1 MYMLKDSFDTQT
13 LPHNLPNRSKITGHR
28 SNTSS
33 HAMTHIPPQ
42 ETTGM
47 ARVSSTAD
55 SGVRIQ
61 HGHQSKH
68 EALWGDLQKYI
79 AQHQKH
85 WLLARDV
92 ELARPLQTQYSAY
105 EAEIMG
111 EIRNTEDERVRT
123 YNQRWRDMRG
133 ATGPTKLSWKLYKLK
148 AKACAKWNHYQ
159 LHYGWKHAQ
168 LEAKKQALVEEYVR
182 AQIRRRETLLR
193 EITSSADGLGM
204 DDGDDG
210 GYLRDGMLNYI
221 LMGYD
226 GRFPISRT
234 LDLGTEKRGLKE
246 LSSFTHP
253 APLTLWNTPAPRYL
267 PLV

>member
-28 SNTSS
+28 SNTTS
-33 HAMTHIPPQ
+33 HAMTHIPSQ

-47 ARVSSTAD
+47 ARLSSTAD
-55 SGVRIQ
+55 SGVRMQ
-61 HGHQSKH
+61 HGHQSKA
-68 EALWGDLQKYI
+68 EALWSDLQKYI
-79 AQHQKH
+79 AQQQRH

-111 EIRNTEDERVRT
+111 EIRNNEDQRVRT
-123 YNQRWRDMRG
+123 YNQRWREMRG
-133 ATGPTKLSWKLYKLK
+133 ATGATKLSWKMYKLK
-148 AKACAKWNHYQ
+148 ANACAKWNHYQ

-168 LEAKKQALVEEYVR
+168 LEAKRRELVEEYFR

-193 EITSSADGLGM
+193 EITSPAGGGALGV
-204 DDGDDG
+204 DDGD
-210 GYLRDGMLNYI
+210 YLRDRLLNYI

-226 GRFPISRT
+226 GLFPISRT
-234 LDLGTEKRGLKE
+234 LDLGTEKRGSKG

-253 APLTLWNTPAPRYL
+253 APITLWNTPAPRYL
-267 PLV
+267 PLI